1 MSKASSTSS
10 PASSLRLRLLML
22 CLLVLLGLLQAR
34 LWISEDGWSEVLR
47 LRSSIEAQQ
56 QENATLSERNQ
67 RLRAEVADLKG
78 GFAALEERARADLGM
93 VVDDES
99 FYLLVPDQADQQGDP
114 AKGKQA
120 VNPNR
125 P

>member
-1 MSKASSTSS
+1 MSKARSASS
-10 PASSLRLRLLML
+10 PSSSFGLRLLLL
-22 CLLVLLGLLQAR
+22 CLLLLLGLLQAR

-47 LRSSIEAQQ
+47 LRSSIELQRE
-56 QENATLSERNQ
+56 ENATLSERNQ

-93 VVDDES
+93 VADDES
-99 FYLLVPDQADQQGDP
+99 FYLLVPDESD
-114 AKGKQA
+114 KQA
-120 VNPNR
+120 VESRR

>member
-1 MSKASSTSS
+1 
-10 PASSLRLRLLML
+10 ML

-93 VVDDES
+93 VIDDES
-99 FYLLVPDQADQQGDP
+99 FYLLVPDQADKQGHP
-114 AKGKQA
+114 GGGKQA
-120 VNPNR
+120 INPNR